1 MPSPGSDADVGLRV
15 DVDTLRGTRDGVPT
29 LIDVF
34 ERHGIS
40 ATFFFSVGPDN
51 MGRNFWRLMNPAFL
65 AKMLRSKAT
74 SLYGWDI
81 LLRGLF
87 WPGPNIGR
95 ACRHVIRS
103 AADRGHEIG
112 IHAWDHHAWQMRS
125 HRMSVPEIEQHL
137 SLGIRSLGEILEANP
152 TCSASA
158 GWQCNETVLA
168 CKEKYKMRYH
178 SDCRGTGIFRP
189 VVDGAVTTPQIPA
202 TLPTYDELIGSNGIT
217 DENFNGVILDQL
229 RPRQLNVLTIHAE
242 VEGIA
247 KRTLFEAFLTEAVQR
262 NIRFVPLGDLLPQ
275 IDQIPAGRI
284 EQGSV
289 HGRDGN
295 FCVQAY

>member
-1 MPSPGSDADVGLRV
+1 
-15 DVDTLRGTRDGVPT
+15 
-29 LIDVF
+29 
-34 ERHGIS
+34 
-40 ATFFFSVGPDN
+40 
-51 MGRNFWRLMNPAFL
+51 
-65 AKMLRSKAT
+65 
-74 SLYGWDI
+74 
-81 LLRGLF
+81 
-87 WPGPNIGR
+87 
-95 ACRHVIRS
+95 
-103 AADRGHEIG
+103 
-112 IHAWDHHAWQMRS
+112 
-125 HRMSVPEIEQHL
+125 
-137 SLGIRSLGEILEANP
+137 
-152 TCSASA
+152 
-158 GWQCNETVLA
+158 
-168 CKEKYKMRYH
+168 MRYH